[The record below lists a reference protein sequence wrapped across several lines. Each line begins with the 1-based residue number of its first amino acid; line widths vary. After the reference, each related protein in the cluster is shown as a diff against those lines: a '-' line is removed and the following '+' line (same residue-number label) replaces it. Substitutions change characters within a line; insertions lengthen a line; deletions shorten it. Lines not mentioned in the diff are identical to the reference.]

1 MKKICL
7 NYLTA
12 ILLCF
17 LINSTYSLDSSMT
30 TFSTD
35 MSATNILESPKES
48 FIGKV
53 LFIKKSN
60 VDDRNDLPLNK
71 LDYKIVQITETEMII
86 YQTNEQDTKME
97 EPNLNLSDYLLTIKL
112 ADIDLPCNDYLY
124 LCKLREF
131 KRMYQSKMPDVDFT
145 TNKNVVSKMGE
156 KADKNCLIL
165 TLGAFEKLD
174 ELPYMCFEDLEHLVF
189 MQNLVTD
196 RVQKLNGET
205 YSGAVEMLNHAK
217 NGFIDGVLELKD
229 EYMIYYL
236 KSQIITFNYEDFQ
249 SYAMVVY
256 MKETIPWKGSK
267 IQTPDASRCF
277 RIILNTNETL
287 YFCNNFNRI
296 DIQRKH
302 MLTTSNSIFVG
313 NIFVSKINMK
323 LHNFNLKKTQKTLM
337 NAKQL
342 DCDASNFESIKYEIR
357 LRVTFYLILVSYH
370 PT

>member
-1 MKKICL
+1 MKKLCL
-7 NYLTA
+7 NYLTT
-12 ILLCF
+12 ILLCC
-17 LINSTYSLDSSMT
+17 LLNSAYSLENQI

-35 MSATNILESPKES
+35 MSAMNILEAPKEG

-60 VDDRNDLPLNK
+60 VDDRDDLPLNK
-71 LDYKIVQITETEMII
+71 LDYKIVQVTETEMII
-86 YQTNEQDTKME
+86 YQTDKQNNIMN

-131 KRMYQSKMPDVDFT
+131 KRMYETKMPDVDFT
-145 TNKNVVSKMGE
+145 ANKSVKSKMGS
-156 KADKNCLIL
+156 KTDNNCLIL
-165 TLGAFEKLD
+165 TFGAFEKVD
-174 ELPYMCFEDLEHLVF
+174 ELAYLCFEDLEHLVF
-189 MQNLVTD
+189 MQNLITD
-196 RVQKLNGET
+196 RVQKLNSDT

-217 NGFIDGVLELKD
+217 NGLIDGILELKD

-236 KSQIITFNYEDFQ
+236 NSQTVIYNYEDFQ
-249 SYAMVVY
+249 SYAMIVY

-267 IQTPDASRCF
+267 HQAPDSSRCF
-277 RIILNTNETL
+277 RIILITNEIL
-287 YFCNNFNRI
+287 YFCNNFNRN

-302 MLTTSNSIFVG
+302 MLTTSNSIYVG

-323 LHNFNLKKTQKTLM
+323 LHDFNLKKTQKTLL

-342 DCDASNFESIKYEIR
+342 DCDSSNFESIKYEIR
-357 LRVTFYLILVSYH
+357 LRVK
-370 PT
+370 